1 MSRKKA
7 RDNAFKCIYE
17 LEFIKDKSLDD
28 ILLNCYEENNNSEE
42 EKQYIQMILNGVKE
56 NIEKID
62 SIILSKLKNWSL
74 DRIAKIDLAI
84 LRLAIYEIL
93 YVDSIPNKVSAN
105 EAVELA
111 KTYGNNDSKSFVN
124 GVIEMILN
132 GVKENIEKIDSIILS
147 KLKNWSLDRIAKID
161 LAILRLAIY
170 EILYVDSIPN
180 KVSANEA
187 VELAK
192 TYGNN
197 DSKSFVN
204 GVIAKVIED
213 KEDGNGRKENI

>member
-28 ILLNCYEENNNSEE
+28 ILSNCYEENNNSEE
-42 EKQYIQMILNGVKE
+42 EKQYIQMIVNGVKE
-56 NIEKID
+56 NIKKID
-62 SIILSKLKNWSL
+62 DIILSKLKNWSL

-84 LRLAIYEIL
+84 LRLAIYEVL
-93 YVDSIPNKVSAN
+93 YVDSIP
-105 EAVELA
+105 
-111 KTYGNNDSKSFVN
+111 D
-124 GVIEMILN
+124 
-132 GVKENIEKIDSIILS
+132 
-147 KLKNWSLDRIAKID
+147 
-161 LAILRLAIY
+161 
-170 EILYVDSIPN
+170 

>member
-1 MSRKKA
+1 MGRKKA

-28 ILLNCYEENNNSEE
+28 ILSNCYEENNNSEE
-42 EKQYIQMILNGVKE
+42 EKQYIQIILNGVKE

-84 LRLAIYEIL
+84 LRLAIYEVL
-93 YVDSIPNKVSAN
+93 YVDSIP
-105 EAVELA
+105 
-111 KTYGNNDSKSFVN
+111 D
-124 GVIEMILN
+124 
-132 GVKENIEKIDSIILS
+132 
-147 KLKNWSLDRIAKID
+147 
-161 LAILRLAIY
+161 
-170 EILYVDSIPN
+170 

>member
-17 LEFIKDKSLDD
+17 LEFIKDKNLED
-28 ILLNCYEENNNSEE
+28 ILFNCYEENNNTSEE
-42 EKQYIQMILNGVKE
+42 KEYIEMILKGVKD
-56 NIEKID
+56 NIKNID
-62 SIILSKLKNWSL
+62 DIILSKLKNWSL

-93 YVDSIPNKVSAN
+93 YVDSIP
-105 EAVELA
+105 
-111 KTYGNNDSKSFVN
+111 D
-124 GVIEMILN
+124 
-132 GVKENIEKIDSIILS
+132 
-147 KLKNWSLDRIAKID
+147 
-161 LAILRLAIY
+161 
-170 EILYVDSIPN
+170 

>member
-17 LEFIKDKSLDD
+17 LEFIKDKNLDD
-28 ILLNCYEENNNSEE
+28 ILNNCYEENNNSNE
-42 EKQYIQMILNGVKE
+42 EKDYIQMVLKGVKE
-56 NIEKID
+56 NLDNID

-84 LRLAIYEIL
+84 LRLAIYEII
-93 YVDSIPNKVSAN
+93 YVDSIP
-105 EAVELA
+105 
-111 KTYGNNDSKSFVN
+111 D
-124 GVIEMILN
+124 
-132 GVKENIEKIDSIILS
+132 
-147 KLKNWSLDRIAKID
+147 
-161 LAILRLAIY
+161 
-170 EILYVDSIPN
+170 

-213 KEDGNGRKENI
+213 KEEENGRKENI

>member
-17 LEFIKDKSLDD
+17 LEFIKDKNLDD
-28 ILLNCYEENNNSEE
+28 ILSNCYEENNNSTE
-42 EKQYIQMILNGVKE
+42 EKEYIQMIVNGVKE
-56 NIEKID
+56 NIKKID
-62 SIILSKLKNWSL
+62 
-74 DRIAKIDLAI
+74 D
-84 LRLAIYEIL
+84 
-93 YVDSIPNKVSAN
+93 
-105 EAVELA
+105 
-111 KTYGNNDSKSFVN
+111 
-124 GVIEMILN
+124 
-132 GVKENIEKIDSIILS
+132 IILS